1 MAVRALNI
9 QHPGCF
15 FCAGDKTFEEY
26 LDEYYRLDYEDII
39 DDMPCRFKYRTVV
52 PCDFGLST
60 EEVRTRAGRLSRGTQ
75 RMGGE
80 YSLWRGRVWTSTK
93 KS

>member
-1 MAVRALNI
+1 MAPRALNI
-9 QHPGCF
+9 QHPGCI

-26 LDEYYRLDYEDII
+26 LDEYYQLDYEDII

-60 EEVRTRAGRLSRGTQ
+60 EEILAADDKELNRWC
-75 RMGGE
+75 
-80 YSLWRGRVWTSTK
+80 SLK
-93 KS
+93 KTCMYR